1 MGRHLSGLRG
11 VGTNNLVPNGAELRN
26 LLYSVNGKW
35 SRSESNVGR
44 RRKNGRSVC
53 KHLKNDL
60 NVHKNFTNNNRLLLD
75 PKALGG
81 GVAVS
86 TGVAVISVAISC

>member
-44 RRKNGRSVC
+44 RRKNRRSVC
-53 KHLKNDL
+53 KHLKIDL
-60 NVHKNFTNNNRLLLD
+60 NMKHFFKNYCVLLD